1 MKKWKF
7 LKIIF
12 IRDDVDLNEEQKR
25 LADIK
30 LHEDS
35 LVKVPH
41 DRSQILEQ
49 EAASFWDK
57 FYNKHENKF
66 FKDRNWLFTSFPELN
81 IISNKPF
88 DSKDENNIKNSD
100 ENNMKNSDENNIKNS
115 DDKISIFEIGCGVG
129 NTVFP
134 LLRINKYSIQLLQT
148 QKSITQLYI
157 FRNPNL
163 YIYCCDFSSTAISLV
178 KENELYDESKCNGFT
193 LDVTEKEWNVPF
205 PQQSLNFI
213 TFIFVLSAIDPEK

>member
-1 MKKWKF
+1 MKIK
-7 LKIIF
+7 KIIL

-30 LHEDS
+30 LYEDS
-35 LVKVPH
+35 LVRVPH

-88 DSKDENNIKNSD
+88 YSKDENDIKN
-100 ENNMKNSDENNIKNS
+100 I
-115 DDKISIFEIGCGVG
+115 DDRISILEIGCGVG

-134 LLRINKYSIQLLQT
+134 LLRINKYSIELLQT

-178 KENELYDESKCNGFT
+178 KENELYDESKCNAFT

-205 PQQSLNFI
+205 PQQSLNFV
-213 TFIFVLSAIDPEK
+213 TLIFVVSAIDPEK